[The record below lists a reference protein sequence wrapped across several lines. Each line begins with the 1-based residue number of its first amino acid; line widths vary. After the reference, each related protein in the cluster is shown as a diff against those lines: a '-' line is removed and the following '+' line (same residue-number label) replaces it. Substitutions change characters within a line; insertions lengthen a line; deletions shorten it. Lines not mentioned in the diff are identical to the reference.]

1 MMGKKLDGNGLWESS
16 RMMLPEHK
24 SRIRSDERETM
35 RREKPI
41 LDDQKQEEMER
52 TLMLSLR
59 NHVRVSLVLF
69 DPFEDV
75 VLSGFIT
82 SIHTHTREIKLQ
94 WAGEWKWIGLDSI
107 VEVYT
112 G

>member
-1 MMGKKLDGNGLWESS
+1 VGRKLEGNGLWESS

-41 LDDQKQEEMER
+41 LDEQKWEEIER
-52 TLMLSLR
+52 TLLLSLR
-59 NHVRVSLVLF
+59 NHVRVSIVLF
-69 DPFEDV
+69 DPYEDV
-75 VLSGFIT
+75 VLSGFVT
-82 SIHTHTREIKLQ
+82 SIHAHTREIKLQ
-94 WAGEWKWIGLDSI
+94 WAEDWKWIGLDRV

-112 G
+112 C